1 MKIKWLDL
9 ESSSM
14 KHILCG
20 ADYPDLYGLGL
31 YNIKEETAECLFID
45 ERLSSGIFKNP
56 ITTLII
62 TAGPNQNDLTIMKS
76 ICHHIFI
83 VFIKLTHLIFYESSY
98 QNIVRLLFD
107 FPSPSFFFLQLFC
120 FITLYIHLANIH
132 HPSEEVENQ
141 CFFLSRVLPT
151 SYCHVLILPL
161 LYRMSNLEKLGL
173 YLTLYVETFI
183 DGNNLKKNILN
194 HISQLNQ
201 FTFDI
206 HSLMLINNTMN
217 LPSKEDIQRT
227 FIVSLY

>member
-20 ADYPDLYGLGL
+20 ADYPDLYGLSL
-31 YNIKEETAECLFID
+31 YNIKEETAGCLFID

-83 VFIKLTHLIFYESSY
+83 VFIKLTHFIFYESSY

-107 FPSPSFFFLQLFC
+107 FPSPSFYSS
-120 FITLYIHLANIH
+120 TLEQYRG
-132 HPSEEVENQ
+132 Q
-141 CFFLSRVLPT
+141 
-151 SYCHVLILPL
+151 CHVYSYPFLMQYYDDITNNIPGG
-161 LYRMSNLEKLGL
+161 LYRC
-173 YLTLYVETFI
+173 V
-183 DGNNLKKNILN
+183 
-194 HISQLNQ
+194 
-201 FTFDI
+201 
-206 HSLMLINNTMN
+206 
-217 LPSKEDIQRT
+217 RV
-227 FIVSLY
+227 VSLYDEHPFENEFFIRIAQSFPFMEELSLINRHSQNHKTI

>member
-107 FPSPSFFFLQLFC
+107 FPSPSFFSS
-120 FITLYIHLANIH
+120 TLL
-132 HPSEEVENQ
+132 